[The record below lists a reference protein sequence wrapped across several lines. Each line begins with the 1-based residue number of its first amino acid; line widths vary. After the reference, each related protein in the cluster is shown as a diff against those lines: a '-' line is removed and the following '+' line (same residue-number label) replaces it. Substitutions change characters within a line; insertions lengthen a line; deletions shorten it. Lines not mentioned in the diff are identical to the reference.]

1 MSKAARTDTSMED
14 VLASIRRL
22 VAEESDRA
30 PAACA
35 PEPEPDPA
43 PEAAPEVAEAPADPV
58 RRVLPR
64 RPTVSDSLLPT
75 RKDVGRAARAKL
87 LLTDDFRVEDLRRW
101 SDAPPTDEGTPD
113 PTPAETDATPDAPPV
128 PAHGRSP
135 ANRSRT
141 LYADE
146 TQSRLAE
153 DIDAFLGDDAPAA
166 TPEPAPPVADE
177 DADEIADA
185 APPLRRRPR
194 RAPPADSPAPE
205 APPAAE
211 TDAAVLAVL
220 KATEEAMTP
229 PRAPDPPV
237 AAAPVRAPEK
247 PQVPLDRIEEAV
259 RASLEA
265 LRAEGAL
272 DTPPEPSPGELMIDE
287 ESLRE
292 IVSDIV
298 RKELQGSLG
307 ERITRNVRKL
317 VRREIYRVLEA
328 RDLG

>member
-1 MSKAARTDTSMED
+1 MED

-30 PAACA
+30 PAARA
-35 PEPEPDPA
+35 PKPEADPA

-113 PTPAETDATPDAPPV
+113 PTPDAPTV

-177 DADEIADA
+177 DADEIAEA

-194 RAPPADSPAPE
+194 RAPQADSPVPE

-229 PRAPDPPV
+229 PRVPEPPV

-272 DTPPEPSPGELMIDE
+272 DAPPEPSPGELMIDE

-317 VRREIYRVLEA
+317 VRREIYRALEA